1 VPQTVIVSFKA
12 PAELVDRI
20 DDLVKTG
27 LFRNR
32 SEALRHALVLLV
44 NKYGGGVGEGEAGER
59 GGRGFAKAAGGDFQA
74 HY

>member
-12 PAELVDRI
+12 PAELVERL
-20 DDLVKTG
+20 DDLVRMG

-44 NKYGGGVGEGEAGER
+44 SKYRGEVDAFKASE
-59 GGRGFAKAAGGDFQA
+59 GRPSSTIKASRNDFIVE
-74 HY
+74 Y